1 MVVRRPHGQV
11 SGARALFLVLALALA
26 LALPAVGRG
35 RGLRAQVAAPQV
47 GDARAVRAARPISIE
62 AAILRASESS
72 EAVRIARSGITRA
85 RSTRLT
91 ARSLYLPTVS
101 GSGGYSRALAT
112 AVAPGFG
119 LGSAPA
125 AGAAAPGPVCAPA
138 IPAGATDAQRAAAL
152 AQAGSCPPVASLL
165 GLDLSGS
172 GIGATNT
179 YIAGLSGSYPLLAPG
194 RRDRRDAADAERRS
208 ADVGFTAQRAQV
220 IVDVT
225 TAYYAAAL
233 ADQLV
238 TIAEASL
245 AQSERVLAQT
255 RAAGVVGETSGY
267 EVLRAEVARDNQI
280 PAVLSRRAD
289 REIAYLQLTQLLDL
303 DADVALQL
311 TTPLDAPVGASAGG
325 PTAAAPHALPPGVA
339 SAARALGFRMPAGVM
354 PAGVADAT
362 TPDTAAAARAA
373 VREQEEAV
381 RGQESALRA
390 TRAQRLPVVSVTG
403 ATQRLAYPTRF
414 FPSANS
420 VASNTTVGLSV
431 SVPLYAGGT
440 QRANEL
446 AAEAAVE
453 QARAQRDRT
462 RKAAV
467 LDARRALLTLTRAE
481 GAYAASV
488 RAAAQ
493 AARAYEIAAARYRA
507 GLAPQTEVNDARIAE
522 SQARSTQAQA
532 ARDVLVVR
540 VRLALLKDLPL
551 ASTPATTVAATPA
564 PSTTTSASATP

>member
-11 SGARALFLVLALALA
+11 SGARALFLALV

-35 RGLRAQVAAPQV
+35 GGLRAQVAAPQV
-47 GDARAVRAARPISIE
+47 GDARAVPAARPISIE

-101 GSGGYSRALAT
+101 GSGSYSRALAT

-125 AGAAAPGPVCAPA
+125 AGTAGPGPVCAPA

-238 TIAEASL
+238 AIAEASL

-255 RAAGVVGETSGY
+255 RAAGAVGETSGY

-280 PAVLSRRAD
+280 PTVLSRRAD
-289 REIAYLQLTQLLDL
+289 REIAYLQLAQLLDL

-339 SAARALGFRMPAGVM
+339 SAARALGFRMPAGV
-354 PAGVADAT
+354 ADAT

-373 VREQEEAV
+373 VREQEETV

-403 ATQRLAYPTRF
+403 ATQRLAYPTSV
-414 FPSANS
+414 FPSSNQF
-420 VASNTTVGLSV
+420 VSNTTVGLSV

-453 QARAQRDRT
+453 RARAQRDRT

-507 GLAPQTEVNDARIAE
+507 GVAPQTEVNDARIAE